1 MIYDIEFT
9 DQVQKEIGRLKKSDI
24 AAYSKLQ
31 KLLIELME
39 HPYTGTGRP
48 EKMKYNP
55 VEYYSRRITHKH
67 RLVYSVDDE
76 KIIVEVIQVSGH
88 YGDK

>member
-1 MIYDIEFT
+1 MIYEIEFT
-9 DQVQKEIGRLKKSDI
+9 DQAQKEIALLKKSDL
-24 AAYSKLQ
+24 AAYTKLQ

-39 HPYTGTGRP
+39 HPYTGTGKP
-48 EKMKYNP
+48 ERMKYDFSG
-55 VEYYSRRITHKH
+55 YYSRRITHKH

-76 KIIVEVIQVSGH
+76 KIVVEVLQVSRH